1 MKSDWKRN
9 TFIYLAI
16 LLAGIAIFS
25 YFMPSV
31 NKATE
36 IPLSQVVTMS
46 QRHEISKIE
55 IENDVLNITAANG
68 IKYIAYKESVNSI
81 YQIKDLDLNGITVNV
96 QGTSGIN
103 WTAMLI
109 NFLPLLVFGGLL
121 FFLFRRAQGANNQAM
136 NFGRSRARL
145 FAANTPTVTF
155 DDVAGV
161 DEAKQDLHEVVD
173 FLKSREKFQ
182 SLGARIP
189 KGVLLIGPPGT
200 GKTLLARAVAG
211 EAGVPFYSISGSE
224 FVEMFVGV
232 GAARVRDLFD
242 QAKRNAPCIVF
253 IDEIDAVGRHRGAGL
268 GGGHDEREQTLNQI
282 LVEMDGFD
290 TNTTV
295 IVMAATNRPDILDP
309 ALLRPGRFDR
319 RVVLGR
325 PDIQGRIAILKVH
338 IKGKPLGKDVNLENL
353 ARQTTGFSGADLANL
368 VNEAAILAARRNKK
382 AIEMP
387 EFTESIDRVMMG
399 PERKSHRMSEK
410 EKKVTAYHEAG
421 HALVAH
427 MLSNNIGPVS
437 KVTIVP
443 RGVAG
448 GYTKT
453 LQEDVDNPTRSYI
466 KDALAMMMGGR
477 AAEELV
483 FNEMTAGASSD
494 IKNATDWARKM
505 VTNLGMSDKLG
516 PRTFGQKEE
525 MIFLGREI
533 SEQRDYGD
541 KVADLIDEEVNAII
555 TEAHT
560 TARKILT
567 ENEAKLIQIA
577 ETLIVSETLEGAELD
592 KLLAEQVTQPAKKEE
607 APVPVTNEAKQ
618 PVKDKPGT
626 QKAPLLPNIPPKQSP
641 ATS

>member
-25 YFMPSV
+25 YFMPSA

-36 IPLSQVVTMS
+36 IPLSQVVGMS
-46 QRHEISKIE
+46 QKHEISKID
-55 IENDVLNITAANG
+55 IENEILNITAKNG
-68 IKYIAYKESVNSI
+68 TRYIAYKEPI
-81 YQIKDLDLNGITVNV
+81 QALDQIKDIDLTDVTVNV

-121 FFLFRRAQGANNQAM
+121 FFLFRRAQGANSQAL

-145 FAANTPTVTF
+145 FSASTPTVTF

-161 DEAKQDLHEVVD
+161 DEAKQDLREVVD

-182 SLGARIP
+182 LLGARIP
-189 KGVLLIGPPGT
+189 KGLLLIGPPGT

-211 EAGVPFYSISGSE
+211 EAGVPFFSISGSE

-242 QAKRNAPCIVF
+242 QAKHNAPCIVF

-295 IVMAATNRPDILDP
+295 IVIAATNRPDILDP

-319 RVVLGR
+319 RVVIGR
-325 PDIQGRIAILKVH
+325 PDIQGRVAILKVH
-338 IKGKPLGKDVNLENL
+338 SKGKPLGKDVNLEVI
-353 ARQTTGFSGADLANL
+353 ARQTAGFSGADLANL

-382 AIEMP
+382 LIELAD
-387 EFTESIDRVMMG
+387 FSESIDRVIMG
-399 PERKSHRMSEK
+399 PERKSHRITDK
-410 EKKVTAYHEAG
+410 EKKVSAYHEAG

-427 MLSNNIGPVS
+427 TLCSNIEPVS
-437 KVTIVP
+437 KITIIP
-443 RGVAG
+443 RGIAG
-448 GYTKT
+448 GYTKM
-453 LQEDVDNPTRSYI
+453 LAEDKDYYTRSYV
-466 KDALAMMMGGR
+466 KDILAMKMGGR
-477 AAEELV
+477 SAEELV
-483 FNEMTAGASSD
+483 FNEMTNGASGD
-494 IKNATDWARKM
+494 IKDATDVARRM
-505 VTNLGMSDKLG
+505 VTNWGMSDKLG

-525 MIFLGREI
+525 LVFLGREI

-541 KVADLIDEEVNAII
+541 KVADLIDEEVNKII
-555 TEAHT
+555 SEAHELAT
-560 TARKILT
+560 NILV
-567 ENEAKLIQIA
+567 ENKAKLIQIA
-577 ETLIVSETLEGAELD
+577 EVLLVRETLEGEELD
-592 KLLAEQVTQPAKKEE
+592 KLLASQTAAPEVREQIPA
-607 APVPVTNEAKQ
+607 AVPETR
-618 PVKDKPGT
+618 PPTWDKPG
-626 QKAPLLPNIPPKQSP
+626 KLPLIPEFPPKQSP
-641 ATS
+641 ATG